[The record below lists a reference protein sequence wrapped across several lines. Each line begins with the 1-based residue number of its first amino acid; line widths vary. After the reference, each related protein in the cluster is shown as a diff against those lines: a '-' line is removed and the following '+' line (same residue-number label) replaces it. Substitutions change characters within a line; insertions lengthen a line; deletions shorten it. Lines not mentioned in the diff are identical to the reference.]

1 MPASENTRAKPL
13 TLLKSNT
20 YELRTKL
27 KLQNNEGCKSGST
40 TFKWDLV
47 GVTIEGKYINQDLAG
62 SNFIFGPG
70 TSVGML
76 EAGSYKLNLTIT
88 YRETARQEK

>member
-1 MPASENTRAKPL
+1 M
-13 TLLKSNT
+13 
-20 YELRTKL
+20 
-27 KLQNNEGCKSGST
+27 
-40 TFKWDLV
+40 
-47 GVTIEGKYINQDLAG
+47 TIEGKYINQDLAG

-88 YRETARQEK
+88 YRETARQEKWVLLRDDLSSGAGFHFGQPRLPLFIY